1 MQRLSRRELIAL
13 LASAPVLR
21 AARSTPASPVAIGRC
36 PAYGPGVET
45 VLATMMDQL
54 GGLSGLVANKTVT
67 VKLNLTGSPGIRFQ
81 GKAPGLTHYVHPTVA
96 FALVSLLDRAGAR
109 RIRLVESGYA
119 TNAPLEEYLL
129 DSGWNVRALRSLSKN
144 LEFED
149 TNFLGSGKTYHRFP
163 VPGGGAIF
171 PAYDLNHSYADTD
184 VFVSLAKLK
193 NHATCGVTLSI
204 KNLFGIT
211 PASIYGDDAGVAEP
225 NENPGSG
232 RVLTC
237 HEGKREPSKSA
248 PQEINP
254 ASSRDPGHRMPR
266 IVSDLAAARPVH
278 LAIIDGVETLA
289 GGEGPWIR
297 GIRAVKPGLLI
308 AGTNSV
314 NTDTIATAAMGYDPR
329 ATRGAKPFLN
339 CDNTLLLAEGLGI
352 GSASLRD
359 IEVRGLALHD
369 ALYSFG

>member
-1 MQRLSRRELIAL
+1 M
-13 LASAPVLR
+13 
-21 AARSTPASPVAIGRC
+21 
-36 PAYGPGVET
+36 
-45 VLATMMDQL
+45 
-54 GGLSGLVANKTVT
+54 
-67 VKLNLTGSPGIRFQ
+67 
-81 GKAPGLTHYVHPTVA
+81 
-96 FALVSLLDRAGAR
+96 
-109 RIRLVESGYA
+109 
-119 TNAPLEEYLL
+119 
-129 DSGWNVRALRSLSKN
+129 
-144 LEFED
+144 
-149 TNFLGSGKTYHRFP
+149 
-163 VPGGGAIF
+163 PGGGAIF

-211 PASIYGDDAGVAEP
+211 PASIYGDDAGVDEP

-289 GGEGPWIR
+289 GGEGPWIQ

-329 ATRGAKPFLN
+329 ATRGTKPFLN

-369 ALYSFG
+369 AVYSFG